1 MVNKMLIEQRLSF
14 ILECYNQ
21 LIGFAEKTREEFLAD
36 KTLIAAT
43 ESYLRRILESIFDI
57 GRHILAKSGR
67 VDLAQEYKG
76 IAKGLGEL
84 KVVDQDLSE
93 KLVQMA
99 GYRNRLVHLYN
110 LVTDE
115 ELYHII
121 KNDLGDIRD
130 FIKSVSD
137 YVAIHNLK

>member
-1 MVNKMLIEQRLSF
+1 MINKTLIEQRLGF
-14 ILECYNQ
+14 ILEYHNQ
-21 LIGFAEKTREEFLAD
+21 LAKFAEKTREEFLAD
-36 KTLIAAT
+36 KILVAAT

-57 GRHILAKSGR
+57 GRHILAKNTR

-84 KVVDQDLSE
+84 KVVNQDLSK

-115 ELYHII
+115 ELYNII
-121 KNDLGDIRD
+121 KNDLGDIKD
-130 FIKSVSD
+130 FIKYISD
-137 YVAIHNLK
+137 YIAKQ

>member
-1 MVNKMLIEQRLSF
+1 MINKMLIEQRLSF

-21 LIGFAEKTREEFLAD
+21 LIKFAEKTREEFLAD

-57 GRHILAKSGR
+57 GRHILAKNTR

-84 KVVDQDLSE
+84 KVVNQDLSK

-115 ELYHII
+115 ELYYII
-121 KNDLGDIRD
+121 KNDLGDIRE
-130 FIKSVSD
+130 FIKCINNYIVT
-137 YVAIHNLK
+137 HN

>member
-1 MVNKMLIEQRLSF
+1 MINKMLIEQRLNF
-14 ILECYNQ
+14 ILEYHNQ
-21 LIGFAEKTREEFLAD
+21 LTKFAEKTREEFLAD

-57 GRHILAKSGR
+57 GRHILAKSAR
-67 VDLAQEYKG
+67 IDLAQEYKG

-84 KVVDQDLSE
+84 KVVDQELSE
-93 KLVQMA
+93 KLIQMA
-99 GYRNRLVHLYN
+99 GYRNRLVQLYN

-115 ELYHII
+115 ELYQII

-130 FIKSVSD
+130 FIKCVSD
-137 YVAIHNLK
+137 YVDSHN

>member
-1 MVNKMLIEQRLSF
+1 MINKTLIEQRFGF
-14 ILECYNQ
+14 ILEYHNQ
-21 LIGFAEKTREEFLAD
+21 LAKFAEKTREEFLAD
-36 KTLIAAT
+36 KILVAAT

-57 GRHILAKSGR
+57 GRHILAKNTR

-84 KVVDQDLSE
+84 KVVNQDLSK

-115 ELYHII
+115 ELYNII
-121 KNDLGDIRD
+121 KNDLGDIKD
-130 FIKSVSD
+130 FIKYISD
-137 YVAIHNLK
+137 YIAKQ

>member
-1 MVNKMLIEQRLSF
+1 MRQQKAIYGE
-14 ILECYNQ
+14 Y
-21 LIGFAEKTREEFLAD
+21 
-36 KTLIAAT
+36 
-43 ESYLRRILESIFDI
+43 LESIFDI
-57 GRHILAKSGR
+57 GRHILAKSAR
-67 VDLAQEYKG
+67 IDLAQEYKG

-84 KVVDQDLSE
+84 KVVDQDISE

-130 FIKSVSD
+130 FIKCVSD
-137 YVAIHNLK
+137 YVDSRN

>member
-1 MVNKMLIEQRLSF
+1 MINKTLIEQRLGF
-14 ILECYNQ
+14 ILEYHNQ
-21 LIGFAEKTREEFLAD
+21 LAKFAEKTREEFLAD
-36 KTLIAAT
+36 KILVAAT

-57 GRHILAKSGR
+57 GRHILAKNTR

-84 KVVDQDLSE
+84 KVVNQDLSK

-110 LVTDE
+110 LVTNE
-115 ELYHII
+115 ELYNII
-121 KNDLGDIRD
+121 KNDLGDIKD
-130 FIKSVSD
+130 FIKYISD
-137 YVAIHNLK
+137 YIAKQ

>member
-1 MVNKMLIEQRLSF
+1 MINKTLIGQRLSL
-14 ILECYNQ
+14 ILEYYNQ
-21 LIGFAEKTREEFLAD
+21 LAKFAEKTREEFLAD
-36 KTLIAAT
+36 KILVAAT

-57 GRHILAKSGR
+57 GRHILAKNTR

-84 KVVDQDLSE
+84 KVVNQDLSK

-115 ELYHII
+115 ELYYII
-121 KNDLGDIRD
+121 KNDLGDIR
-130 FIKSVSD
+130 S
-137 YVAIHNLK
+137 L

>member
-1 MVNKMLIEQRLSF
+1 MINKTLIGQRLSL
-14 ILECYNQ
+14 ILEYYSQ
-21 LIGFAEKTREEFLAD
+21 LAKFAEKTREEFLAD
-36 KTLIAAT
+36 KILVAAT

-57 GRHILAKSGR
+57 GRHILAKNTR

-84 KVVDQDLSE
+84 KVVNQDLSK

-121 KNDLGDIRD
+121 KNDLGDIKD
-130 FIKSVSD
+130 FIKCVSD
-137 YVAIHNLK
+137 YIAKR